1 MFLGLTNLVELDL
14 SSNLLT
20 SVPTPTFSGDF
31 KEYFHLHAKN
41 KNCEV
46 FFGDNFR
53 LCKPYKYI
61 SLGSSLKSEFR

>member
-1 MFLGLTNLVELDL
+1 MVELDL

-46 FFGDNFR
+46 FLEIIFDYVSHINTSPWEV
-53 LCKPYKYI
+53 L
-61 SLGSSLKSEFR
+61 

>member
-46 FFGDNFR
+46 FWEIIHDYVSHINTSPWEV
-53 LCKPYKYI
+53 L
-61 SLGSSLKSEFR
+61 

>member
-41 KNCEV
+41 ENWEVLFILDYVSHKNTYPWEV
-46 FFGDNFR
+46 
-53 LCKPYKYI
+53 L
-61 SLGSSLKSEFR
+61 